1 MTGAEPS
8 GFAARLEVRL
18 ASSNKRVKVVTY
30 LISLLRTYQFD
41 TRLAIQSGFNPVQ
54 NFRDN
59 RELAE
64 RSIAAIAAGPLVSAH
79 AGRSLSRGENAAPR
93 RFGKRKARFTAVSA
107 GRRSMMSAVA
117 TDATSVLNSLPRNC
131 RRPSR
136 TIVFTL
142 MMKFL
147 AP

>member
-79 AGRSLSRGENAAPR
+79 AGRSLSRGET
-93 RFGKRKARFTAVSA
+93 KEIKALRCKVFSLDWQLTQARAGVVVDAETESATRSTLSSA
-107 GRRSMMSAVA
+107 GVDHAQFPTRQGIA
-117 TDATSVLNSLPRNC
+117 N
-131 RRPSR
+131 RRP
-136 TIVFTL
+136 
-142 MMKFL
+142 
-147 AP
+147 